1 MYRVLLVED
10 NEANRD
16 MLSRRLIRHGW
27 EVVLAADGREALR
40 MARVLHPDLV
50 LMDLRMPE
58 VDGWEA
64 IRQLKSAIET
74 REIPVIALTAHA
86 MAGERE
92 RALDA
97 GSDDFETKPLVF
109 PRLLQK
115 MVELV
120 ACRSASSSLLCGSLR
135 NSLPV
140 ARPDGRS
147 EGRQNNWAAYAGR

>member
-40 MARVLHPDLV
+40 LAQTSHPDVV

-64 IRQLKSAIET
+64 IRQLKSSVET
-74 REIPVIALTAHA
+74 RATPVIALTAHA
-86 MAGERE
+86 MAGQRE
-92 RALDA
+92 LALDA
-97 GSDDFETKPLVF
+97 GCNDFETKPVVF

-115 MVELV
+115 MMELV
-120 ACRSASSSLLCGSLR
+120 NGRQASCPGIIVPR
-135 NSLPV
+135 D
-140 ARPDGRS
+140 ARPDR
-147 EGRQNNWAAYAGR
+147 RLDAWATCASR